1 MDFYEV
7 VAQVLALLQHHQRV
21 SYRALKRQFGLDDAY
36 LDDLKEEFLYAH
48 AATVEADDRGFV
60 WVGEPAA
67 APPPALGTP
76 ESAASP
82 STEHERAP
90 LSYTPPHLTEKIL
103 AARPT

>member
-7 VAQVLALLQHHQRV
+7 VAQVLALLQRHKRV

-60 WVGEPAA
+60 WVGEPAS
-67 APPPALGTP
+67 APSPVPATPALS
-76 ESAASP
+76 SAPAP
-82 STEHERAP
+82 DHEREP
-90 LSYTPPHLTEKIL
+90 LSYTPRHLAEQIL
-103 AARPT
+103 T